1 MVMTRDTRYG
11 ERESDGREEKNQA
24 MPRVAKETRPM
35 NQDYLHDIE
44 AVGARTCLTFRLR
57 VSCLFVDTNLERAI
71 EGHQTTCRGDMPGGR
86 R

>member
-1 MVMTRDTRYG
+1 MTRDTRYG
-11 ERESDGREEKNQA
+11 ERVSDGREEKNQA
-24 MPRVAKETRPM
+24 MPKVAKETRPM

-44 AVGARTCLTFRLR
+44 AVGAKTCLTFRLR